1 MGISLTINSP
11 FLSLSVLVVKE
22 IQGKFYHI
30 RSPLLFWPGLTPSPP
45 REKFFRSLSV
55 GWGWGVPL
63 CTHHTCQ
70 AKAANGSWGDMNVC
84 GEDQCSLNKLS
95 QREFL

>member
-1 MGISLTINSP
+1 MGISLTIKGP
-11 FLSLSVLVVKE
+11 FLSLSVLVVEE
-22 IQGKFYHI
+22 IQGEVLP
-30 RSPLLFWPGLTPSPP
+30 RTEPSPLLARTHTFSP
-45 REKFFRSLSV
+45 RKKFFRSLSV

-95 QREFL
+95 QRELL